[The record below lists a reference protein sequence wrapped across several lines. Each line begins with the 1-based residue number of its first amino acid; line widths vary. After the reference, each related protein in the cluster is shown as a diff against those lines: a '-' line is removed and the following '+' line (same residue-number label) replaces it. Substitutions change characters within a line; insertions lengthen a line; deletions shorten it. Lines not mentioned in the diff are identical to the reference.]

1 MRLLDITTFSGHL
14 HPLIVHLP
22 IGFILLGAIFDILSY
37 SKKYRN
43 LKPAVSTALLLGF
56 ISAVLACIFGYV
68 LSLSGDYDKDIL
80 KSHKFSGIILA
91 VIAGILFFITP
102 DNVKKPVL
110 IPGKLF
116 SVIMVGVVVLM
127 SYSGHLGA
135 SLTHGNEYLSV
146 QTLTRKVR
154 DKPTSV
160 ENAMIF
166 EDVVQPIFQ
175 NKCAQCHREGKLKG
189 NLSVESL
196 QALYKGGKTGPA
208 IVAGKLNESELY
220 RRITLDPD
228 HKEFMPKDGKT
239 PLTKSELKII
249 KWWIE
254 KANAIG
260 EKRIAE
266 LKDADPIKPQ
276 LASYLDI
283 GGFVSQDEEE
293 HAITQVINPDIPLRI
308 DTLHISQLMKKG
320 FIVRFMLKKPV
331 MLDITLPAGSG
342 LKATEFKNDI
352 LQLAGNIIWLNLSSN
367 DFTDGDLSFLK
378 SLTNLEKLRLENN
391 PLTDQVCSHLLNL
404 KHLESVNLNRTKITG
419 ATVVTLKRNLAIKR
433 IYTWSTV
440 VAHTN

>member
-1 MRLLDITTFSGHL
+1 MILLDITTFSGHL

-37 SKKYRN
+37 SKKFRN
-43 LKPAVSTALLLGF
+43 LKPAVSTALLFGF

-68 LSLSGDYDKDIL
+68 LSLSGDYDKEVL

-91 VIAGILFFITP
+91 VLAGILYFITTG
-102 DNVKKPVL
+102 NEKRPVL

-116 SVIMVGVVVLM
+116 SVIMVGLVVLM
-127 SYSGHLGA
+127 SFSGHLGA
-135 SLTHGNEYLSV
+135 SLTHGNDYLSV

-166 EDVVQPIFQ
+166 EDIVQPIFQ
-175 NKCAQCHREGKLKG
+175 NKCAQCHRDGKLKG

-196 QALYKGGKTGPA
+196 PALYKGGKTGPA
-208 IVAGKLNESELY
+208 VVAGKLNESELY
-220 RRITLDPD
+220 RRITLDAD

-239 PLTKSELKII
+239 PLTKSEVKII

-266 LKDADPIKPQ
+266 LKDTDPIKPQ
-276 LASYLDI
+276 LASYLEIDGI
-283 GGFVSQDEEE
+283 ASQDEEE
-293 HAITQVINPDIPLRI
+293 HAFTQVINPDIPLRI
-308 DTLHISQLMKKG
+308 DTLHVSQLRKKG
-320 FIVRFMLKKPV
+320 FMVRFMLKKPV

-342 LKATEFKNDI
+342 LKAVEFKNDI
-352 LQLAGNIIWLNLSSN
+352 LALANNIIWLNLSSN
-367 DFTDGDLSFLK
+367 DFTDNDLLFLK
-378 SLTNLEKLRLENN
+378 SFTNLEKLRLENN
-391 PLTDQVCSHLLNL
+391 PLTDQVSNNLLDL
-404 KHLESVNLNRTKITG
+404 KQLESVNLNRTKITD
-419 ATVVTLKRNLAIKR
+419 ASIVILKRNPAIKK
-433 IYTWSTV
+433 IYTWDTDV
-440 VAHTN
+440 VQTK